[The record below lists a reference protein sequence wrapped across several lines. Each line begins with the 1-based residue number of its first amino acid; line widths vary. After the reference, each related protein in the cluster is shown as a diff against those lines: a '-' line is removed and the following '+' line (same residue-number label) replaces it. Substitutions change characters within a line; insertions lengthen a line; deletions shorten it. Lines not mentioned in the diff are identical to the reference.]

1 MKKIKYFFV
10 IVIFILLNKTLL
22 GQPAVNITGT
32 ILSADGHPIAGA
44 TIMLKHQSAEATSAI
59 DGSFTIMLGSKND
72 TLIISHIGYAAKE
85 ISIASI
91 NAGKPLIVEMDKKS
105 TELEEVII
113 NTGLQ
118 HIPKDRATGSF
129 DYIDNK
135 TLNLQVGSTI
145 LDRLKGVSSG
155 ILFDNTK
162 LQSST
167 KKLNFNIRGL
177 STINGNQDPLIV
189 LDNFPYDGDLSSI
202 NPNDIESISIL
213 KDAAAA
219 SIWGTRAGNG
229 VVVITSKQG
238 RLNQP
243 MQIEFNSNVVIAQ
256 RPNLFYLPQMNSGDY
271 INVEQMLFNN
281 GQVNTSTVYALSPAD
296 EIFQKR
302 LDGDITA
309 EDSAASINALKN
321 TDIRDQYNKYF
332 YQPSVNQQYS
342 INVRG
347 GSKNNS
353 YFLSAG
359 YDNDIGNLNE
369 KNNRFSLKAENT
381 FMVTKNLQIL
391 MGALYTNTQ
400 MESGRAAY
408 GSITVGYKP
417 LPYLN
422 FTDGNGNALP
432 VDVYYRAGYTDTAGA
447 GKLLDWKY
455 YPLNDYKH
463 SVTKTGLNSL
473 LANIAIQYQI
483 FKGLNAD
490 ITYNYQRQQQA
501 INTMNDMQS
510 YFTRN
515 MINTFTQIDASTG
528 LVNNIVPLGS
538 ILAESN
544 STVLSNNIRAVL
556 NFNKAFGNHSISALV
571 GSEIRQTDNSSQSNT
586 VYGYDSNT
594 LTTIPVDFSNQYP
607 SYADGG
613 YSQIPYGVAFTETLN
628 RFVSLFGNASYTFK
642 DRYIFSGSFRKDAS
656 NLFGVNTN
664 DKWNPFWSAGAS
676 WEISKE
682 SFYKSSLFPFL
693 KVRLT
698 YGTSGNVDQTKS
710 AVTVIQY
717 QGASPATNL
726 PFATINQF
734 ANPDLKWEESVT
746 TNAAL
751 DFATSKQIISGSV
764 EYYKKRG
771 KNLFGPS
778 PVDYT
783 AGINSNIVTRNIAS
797 MKGNGLD
804 LTIKSK
810 NIERSFRWETNLLLS
825 LYKEETTSYFFP
837 DGSVYTPGFGNG
849 ISPMVSKPLYAI
861 LSYRSAGLDPAT
873 GDPRGYLN
881 KQVSED
887 YYSIYYAATSVD
899 SLMYNGPSTPR
910 IFGSVGNSFSW
921 KGFSLSTYVSYKLGY
936 YFRKESINY
945 DLLFNSGIGNSD
957 FSKRWQ
963 YPGDELKTQVPSMVY
978 PNIGGR
984 DNFYALSNATVLK
997 GDNICLQFINLS
1009 YDFTG
1014 RLISKKLFKMLQLYI
1029 NASNLGIIW
1038 KANKENIDPD
1048 FPSSM
1053 PTPKT
1058 YAIGLR
1064 ANF

>member
-1 MKKIKYFFV
+1 MKKIKYLF
-10 IVIFILLNKTLL
+10 IITIFTFLNKTVI
-22 GQPAVNITGT
+22 GQSGIKITGT
-32 ILSADGHPIAGA
+32 ILSTDNQPIADA
-44 TIMLKHQSAEATSAI
+44 TIMIRHQQVIATSAT
-59 DGSFTIMLGSKND
+59 DGSFIIKSGSRND
-72 TLIISHIGYAAKE
+72 TLVISHIGYETKE
-85 ISIASI
+85 ISITSI
-91 NAGKPLIVEMDKKS
+91 NAGKPLIIEMDKTS

-167 KKLNFNIRGL
+167 KKLDFSIRGL

-189 LDNFPYDGDLSSI
+189 LDNFPYDGDLSNI

-229 VVVITSKQG
+229 VIVITSKKG
-238 RLNQP
+238 MLNQP

-256 RPNLFYLPQMNSGDY
+256 KPDLFYLPQMNSGDY

-309 EDSAASINALKN
+309 EDSANSINALRN
-321 TDIRDQYNKYF
+321 ADIRDQYNKYF

-369 KNNRFSLKAENT
+369 KNDRFSLKAENT
-381 FMVTKNLQIL
+381 YRVARNLQISI
-391 MGALYTNTQ
+391 GALYTNTQ
-400 MESGRAAY
+400 TESGRPAY
-408 GSITVGYKP
+408 GSITVGHKP
-417 LPYLN
+417 LPYLS
-422 FTDGNGNALP
+422 FADGNGNALP
-432 VDVYYRAGYTDTAGA
+432 VDVYYSGEYTDTAGA
-447 GKLLDWKY
+447 AKLLNWKY
-455 YPLNDYKH
+455 YPLDDYKH
-463 SVTKTGLNSL
+463 SVTKSGLNSL
-473 LANIAIQYQI
+473 LANISLQYKI
-483 FKGLNAD
+483 AKGLNVA
-490 ITYNYQRQQQA
+490 INYNYQKQEQ
-501 INTMNDMQS
+501 TTSTVNDLQS

-515 MINTFTQIDASTG
+515 MINTYTQIDASTG

-544 STVLSNNIRAVL
+544 STVLSNNFRAVV
-556 NFNKAFGNHSISALV
+556 NYNKAFGNHSISALV
-571 GSEIRQTDNSSQSNT
+571 GSEARQTDNFSQSNT
-586 VYGYDSNT
+586 VYGYDGNT

-628 RFVSLFGNASYTFK
+628 RFVSFFGNASYTFK
-642 DRYIFSGSFRKDAS
+642 DKYILSGSFRKDAS

-682 SFYKSSLFPFL
+682 SFYNSSLFPLL
-693 KVRLT
+693 KLRIT
-698 YGTSGNVDQTKS
+698 YGSSGNVDQTKS

-717 QGASPATNL
+717 QGASPNTNL

-751 DFATSKQIISGSV
+751 DFATSKQTISGSI
-764 EYYKKRG
+764 EYYRKKG
-771 KNLFGPS
+771 ENLFGPS
-778 PVDYT
+778 PVNYT
-783 AGINSNIVTRNIAS
+783 VGINSNVVTRNIAS
-797 MKGNGLD
+797 MEGKGLD
-804 LTIKSK
+804 LTLRSK
-810 NIERSFRWETNLLLS
+810 NIDGAFKWETNLLLS
-825 LYKEETTSYFFP
+825 FYKDETTSYFYP
-837 DGSVYTPGFGNG
+837 QGSVYSPGFGNG
-849 ISPMVSKPLYAI
+849 ISPMVGKPLYAI
-861 LSYRSAGLDPAT
+861 LSYKSAGLDPAT

-921 KGFSLSTYVSYKLGY
+921 KGFSLSAYISYKLGY

-963 YPGDELKTQVPSMVY
+963 HPGDELKTQVPSMVY

-997 GDNICLQFINLS
+997 GDNIRLQFINLS
-1009 YDFTG
+1009 YDFT
-1014 RLISKKLFKMLQLYI
+1014 RWLNSKKLFKMLQLYI

-1038 KANKENIDPD
+1038 KANKDNIDPD
-1048 FPSSM
+1048 FPSSI

-1064 ANF
+1064 VNL